1 MFIYRRIIRMRDTD
15 ATGAL
20 YFANL
25 LQIALEAFE
34 EFLYNSAFS
43 LQEMIEDKSL
53 LFPIVHAE
61 ADFLSPIFIGD
72 PMEVHLTLKET
83 GTTSFTL
90 ASDFFKKGKRVGTAL
105 IVHVVYSQERKTAVP
120 PSSEFK
126 KLLETI
132 HLIPRK

>member
-1 MFIYRRIIRMRDTD
+1 MQDTD

-34 EFLYNSAFS
+34 ELLYNSTFS
-43 LQEMIEDKSL
+43 LQGMIEDKSF

-61 ADFLSPIFIGD
+61 ADFFSPIFVGD
-72 PMEVHLTLKET
+72 LIEVHLTLKET

-90 ASDFFKKGKRVGTAL
+90 ASDFFKKGERVGTAL

-126 KLLETI
+126 KLLARIYTI
-132 HLIPRK
+132 SGK